1 MLLACFHVFWGE
13 MQPKVSQQGSVG
25 LLSGPRRELL
35 WPVQQKAGGAGLCAG
50 SGDVRAEG
58 DGCLPVAALSL
69 FPDFC
74 VAASVFVS
82 FLSVLG
88 ARSHLTV
95 FG

>member
-25 LLSGPRRELL
+25 LLPGPRRELL
-35 WPVQQKAGGAGLCAG
+35 WPVQQKAGAGLCAG
-50 SGDVRAEG
+50 SGDVHVEG
-58 DGCLPVAALSL
+58 DGCLQVAALSL